1 MGTPL
6 VYGHRG
12 APERA
17 RENTLASYEAAHRLG
32 ADGVELD
39 VRRTVEGALVVHH
52 DATLSD
58 GRALATT
65 PRAQLP
71 AHIPTLEAALD
82 ACDRLG
88 LVVNVEVKNVPGEP
102 DFDASCWLADEV
114 VALLAA
120 REGRDRV
127 LVSGFH
133 LGTIDR
139 VRELAPHLP
148 TGFLILFDPEPIDG
162 LRLAVDHGHDAF
174 HPHHV
179 FVDVAIVEAT
189 HDAGLELNT
198 WTVDDPTRAR
208 ELASLGVDGIVT
220 NVPDVLA
227 GVLAERR

>member
-12 APERA
+12 APAQA
-17 RENTLASYEAAHRLG
+17 RENTLASYEAAHGLG

-52 DATLSD
+52 DA
-58 GRALATT
+58 A
-65 PRAQLP
+65 
-71 AHIPTLEAALD
+71 LEAALD
-82 ACDRLG
+82 ACHRLG

-102 DFDASCWLADEV
+102 DFDASCSLADEV

-133 LGTIDR
+133 LGTVDR
-139 VRELAPHLP
+139 VRELAPQLP
-148 TGFLILFDPEPIDG
+148 TGFLTLFDPEPTHG
-162 LRLAVDHGHDAF
+162 LRLAADHGHDAF
-174 HPHHV
+174 HPHHA
-179 FVDVAIVEAT
+179 FVDAAIVDAT

-208 ELASLGVDGIVT
+208 ALDALGVDGIVT

-227 GVLAERR
+227 GVFAERR